1 MIRNNLFFYDQ
12 QAAEWWQEEAT
23 IAPLNRLNPLRFQYF
38 DQSLPNWRG
47 IKVLDV
53 GCGGGFTCEFLAKRG
68 AEVWGIDQSSAC
80 IEAAKAHA
88 QQALLPIHYRV
99 SMAESLPWENSSF
112 DVVVC
117 VDVLE
122 HVKHPSQV
130 IAEIARVLKPGGMFC
145 FDTINRT
152 VRSRLIM
159 IWLLENLLR
168 QIPRGI
174 HDWHKFITPEEFANW
189 SHSAGLGNIQ
199 ISGFNLFGSSISEH
213 IAAYRHYQRTGDFQV
228 RFDHDKRVMYIG
240 TAIKAD
246 A

>member
-12 QAAEWWQEEAT
+12 QAELWWQEDAT

-38 DQSLPNWRG
+38 DQSIPNWSRL
-47 IKVLDV
+47 KVLDV
-53 GCGGGFTCEFLAKRG
+53 GCGGGFTCEFLAQRG
-68 AEVWGIDQSSAC
+68 ATVWGMDQSSAC

-88 QQALLPIHYRV
+88 RLSNLNIHYRV
-99 SMAESLPWENSSF
+99 GMAESLPWEDGCF

-122 HVKHPSQV
+122 HVKDPSQP
-130 IAEIARVLKPGGMFC
+130 IAEIARVLKPGGLFC

-168 QIPRGI
+168 QIPPGI
-174 HDWHKFITPEEFANW
+174 HDWRKFILPEELARW
-189 SHSAGLGNIQ
+189 SRQAGLQKIQ
-199 ISGFNLFGSSISEH
+199 ISGFNLFGSTVAEH
-213 IAAYRHYQRTGDFQV
+213 LAAYRYYQRTGNFRA
-228 RFDHDKRVMYIG
+228 RFDDDTRVMYIG
-240 TAIKAD
+240 TAVKAD

>member
-1 MIRNNLFFYDQ
+1 MIRNNLLFYDQ
-12 QAAEWWQEEAT
+12 QAAEWWQEDAT

-38 DQSLPNWRG
+38 DQSIPNWCG
-47 IKVLDV
+47 LKVLDV
-53 GCGGGFTCEFLAKRG
+53 GCGGGFTCEFLAQRG
-68 AEVWGIDQSSAC
+68 AEVWGTDQSSAC

-88 QQALLPIHYRV
+88 QQSQLDIRYRAG
-99 SMAESLPWENSSF
+99 MAESLPWQTSYF

-122 HVKHPSQV
+122 HVKDPRQA

-152 VRSRLIM
+152 ARSRLIM

-168 QIPRGI
+168 QIPPGI
-174 HDWHKFITPEEFANW
+174 HDWGKFITPQELTHW
-189 SHSAGLGNIQ
+189 SQQAGLGNIH
-199 ISGFNLFGSSISEH
+199 ISGFNLFGSNVSEY
-213 IAAYRHYQRTGDFQV
+213 IAAYRHYQRTGNFQA
-228 RFDHDKRVMYIG
+228 RFDRDTRIMYIG
-240 TAIKAD
+240 TAIKAG